1 MVIQDGIACQAGLT
15 VCDESQV
22 TFSFLS
28 DFKYFLAIDWTEK
41 LSGSSEIILSI
52 CIQLDVSV
60 GRDSSTKL
68 YFSKWKDSSY
78 FSSG

>member
-22 TFSFLS
+22 TLSFLS
-28 DFKYFLAIDWTEK
+28 DFKYFLAIDWSEK

-52 CIQLDVSV
+52 CIQSV

-68 YFSKWKDSSY
+68 YFSKWK
-78 FSSG
+78 G

>member
-22 TFSFLS
+22 TFSFLN
-28 DFKYFLAIDWTEK
+28 DFKYFLTIHWSEK
-41 LSGSSEIILSI
+41 LGGSSEIILST
-52 CIQLDVSV
+52 CIQLDISV
-60 GRDSSTKL
+60 ERDSSTKL
-68 YFSKWKDSSY
+68 YFSKWKESSH

>member
-15 VCDESQV
+15 VCGESQV
-22 TFSFLS
+22 TFSFLI
-28 DFKYFLAIDWTEK
+28 DFKYFLAIDWSEK
-41 LSGSSEIILSI
+41 LSGSSEIIHPIEYKCL
-52 CIQLDVSV
+52 VSV

-68 YFSKWKDSSY
+68 FFSKWKDSSY